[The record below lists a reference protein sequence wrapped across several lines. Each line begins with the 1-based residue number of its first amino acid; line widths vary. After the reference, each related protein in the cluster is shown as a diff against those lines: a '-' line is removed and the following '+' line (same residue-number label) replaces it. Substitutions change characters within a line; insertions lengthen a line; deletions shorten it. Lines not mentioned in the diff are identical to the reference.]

1 MNDGSFMVFRKL
13 EQDVARW
20 NEFLFERSKALG
32 IKPGLLGARLMGRWK
47 SGCPIQLSPEVD
59 DTALGKDEHR
69 NNSFFFDNA
78 VGSNPSEKC
87 PVGAHIRKTFPR
99 NDASSPANRN
109 TIDQSRILR
118 RGIPYGAELDA
129 DPNGKRGLLFVC
141 YQSNIS
147 LGFRLIQRFWAN
159 EPGFRLKGAGL
170 DAIIGQSNDM
180 KEVDMVGIS
189 PLDLKSPLKMEG
201 INRFVIP
208 KGGEYFFMPSMTA
221 LRTTLSTVK
230 AGV

>member
-69 NNSFFFDNA
+69 NNSFVFNAIGDNL
-78 VGSNPSEKC
+78 SEKC
-87 PVGAHIRKTFPR
+87 PVGAHIWKTFLR
-99 NDASSPANRN
+99 NDASSAANRD

-118 RGIPYGAELDA
+118 RGIPYGVELDA
-129 DPNGKRGLLFVC
+129 DPNGKRGLLFVSC
-141 YQSNIS
+141 QSNIS
-147 LGFRLIQRFWAN
+147 LGFRLIQRSWAKQQHEGSRYGWN
-159 EPGFRLKGAGL
+159 LTTRPEVAPENGRN
-170 DAIIGQSNDM
+170 QSLCD
-180 KEVDMVGIS
+180 S
-189 PLDLKSPLKMEG
+189 Q
-201 INRFVIP
+201 R
-208 KGGEYFFMPSMTA
+208 
-221 LRTTLSTVK
+221 R
-230 AGV
+230 

>member
-13 EQDVARW
+13 EQDVAGW

-32 IKPGLLGARLMGRWK
+32 IKPGLLGARLLGRWK

-59 DTALGKDEHR
+59 DTALGKDERR
-69 NNSFFFDNA
+69 NNVFSFDNA
-78 VGSNPSEKC
+78 SGSKNC

-99 NDASSPANRN
+99 NDLDRD
-109 TIDQSRILR
+109 TTDQSRILR
-118 RGIPYGAELDA
+118 RAIPYGAELDA

-159 EPGFRLKGAGL
+159 EPKFRAKDAGL
-170 DAIIGQSNDM
+170 DPIAGQRNDV